1 MKPVHIEF
9 AENRRWR
16 VVWAFAA
23 AMSLFLLGAVGW
35 RWTQLH
41 SRAMQES
48 DRIAALQVQLQK
60 ARAPIQ
66 ARIDPRQARAE
77 QAAQLLQQDL
87 NKVFATAENLNES
100 GVRLRGMTL
109 DNTAS
114 VLRLEYDLDA
124 IVKASAVTEALNG
137 GYETRPWQLEGV
149 SGAAVGGS
157 MGIGSTIPT
166 VPTAAVYQGRW
177 VAQLKGL

>member
-9 AENRRWR
+9 VEKRGWR
-16 VVWAFAA
+16 VIGAFAVA
-23 AMSLFLLGAVGW
+23 ICLVLLGALGW

-60 ARAPIQ
+60 ARTPIQ
-66 ARIDPRQARAE
+66 ARMDPRQASAE

-87 NKVFATAENLNES
+87 NKVFVTAENLNEP

-109 DNTAS
+109 DNTAG
-114 VLRLEYDLDA
+114 VLRLEYDLDS
-124 IVKASAVTEALNG
+124 IVKASVVTEALNA
-137 GYETRPWQLEGV
+137 GYENRPWQLEGV
-149 SGAAVGGS
+149 SGSAGNGLAGNGS
-157 MGIGSTIPT
+157 VMQM
-166 VPTAAVYQGRW
+166 VPTATVFRGVW
-177 VAQLKGL
+177 VARLKNL